1 MKKWIKRISIAAAA
15 LAGLSLMVFLVF
27 LYRAFF
33 STLDYKPS
41 SVAPLLLFNGNIVTV
56 DPAKPKAEAVLVEG
70 ETIRYVGSAREALAQ
85 APANTIRIDLKGK
98 TVVPGFNDNHVHS
111 LGAGTFYSELM
122 LWNLS
127 CEEIGDLVKKE
138 ARGKKKGEPV
148 YGNLWD
154 YTTCKNPDKAIL
166 DRAAPDNPVYLEQY
180 AAHAAW
186 VNSYQLRL
194 MKIDRNTP
202 DPKGGQIVRDANHEP
217 TGILRDTAMGSV
229 RDDKFLKIIFD
240 SARHKKIIARILELY
255 ARAGITSVQD
265 NTWVPVTARLYQE
278 MEAAGELICR
288 VTCWS
293 LGGTAF
299 LPAFNL
305 LTSFKNDD
313 LWVRHDIIKYLTDG
327 AFSSRTAWLSE
338 PYADDPKNY
347 GAPRYA
353 PAEMDEIVLEAAKNR
368 KRLAIH
374 AIGDRAIAMVLDSM
388 EKAQKKYPWTRDL
401 RMRIEH
407 VQIIDPKDILRM
419 KSLGVV
425 ACVQPFAMCT
435 PTKEVT
441 LLGPERARRA
451 YPYKSL
457 LKAGIP
463 VALGSDAP
471 AEVDYEPLLG
481 IYYAVTRKDKEG
493 RLGPLNAAE
502 CFTPYE
508 ALYGYTMG
516 SAYAEGMERKKGS
529 ITAGKLSDMVVLSD
543 DILSIQKERIKDAK
557 VLMTIAGGRVV
568 YGNPAD
574 L

>member
-1 MKKWIKRISIAAAA
+1 M
-15 LAGLSLMVFLVF
+15 
-27 LYRAFF
+27 
-33 STLDYKPS
+33 
-41 SVAPLLLFNGNIVTV
+41 
-56 DPAKPKAEAVLVEG
+56 G

-85 APANTIRIDLKGK
+85 APENTVKIDLKGK
-98 TVVPGFNDNHVHS
+98 TVIPGFNDNHVHS
-111 LGAGTFYSELM
+111 LGAGTFFSELM

-127 CEEIGDLVKKE
+127 CEEIADLVKKE

-154 YTTCKNPDKAIL
+154 YTTCKNPDKSIL
-166 DRAAPDNPVYLEQY
+166 DRVVPDNPVYLEQY
-180 AAHAAW
+180 ANHAAW
-186 VNSYQLRL
+186 VNSYQLKL
-194 MKIDRNTP
+194 MKIEKNTP

-229 RDDKFLKIIFD
+229 RDDKFMKIIFD
-240 SARHKKIIARILELY
+240 SALHRKMIARILDLY
-255 ARAGITSVQD
+255 AKAGITSVQD
-265 NTWVPVTARLYQE
+265 NTWVPMTARLYQE
-278 MEAAGELICR
+278 MEAANELTCR
-288 VTCWS
+288 ISCWP
-293 LGGTAF
+293 LGGTAY

-305 LTSFKNDD
+305 LTSFKKDD
-313 LWVRHDIIKYLTDG
+313 LWVRYDIIKYITDG

-347 GAPRYA
+347 GAPRYT
-353 PAEMDEIVLEAAKNR
+353 PAEMDEIVLEAARNR

-374 AIGDRAIAMVLDSM
+374 AIGDRAIAMVLDSI
-388 EKAQKKYPWTRDL
+388 EKAQKKYPWTKDL

-407 VQIIDPKDILRM
+407 VQIVDPKDVQRM

-435 PTKEVT
+435 PTKELT
-441 LLGPERARRA
+441 LLGQERARRA
-451 YPYKSL
+451 YPYKTL

-481 IYYAVTRKDKEG
+481 IYYAVTRKDKQG
-493 RLGPLNAAE
+493 KQGPLNAAE

-529 ITAGKLSDMVVLSD
+529 LTAGKLSDMVILSD
-543 DILSIQKERIKDAK
+543 DILTMPKERIKDAR
-557 VLMTIAGGRVV
+557 VLMTIVGGRVV
-568 YGNPAD
+568 HGKPAD